1 MALML
6 EALRHNRLLVLGLG
20 FNWLLW
26 WWAITQQPQ
35 WLSGAVACSNFL
47 ACIGF
52 FRMSA
57 RLSALV
63 QKIMIGMGVATG
75 VLGLAELALLL
86 QPLHPAFIAWLQEG
100 LFMIGALMAAFYAF
114 SLPGAIEQLRLY
126 PHGVARR
133 SVVGPL
139 LAGGICTLVAWLF
152 RPYFTPIALYTFIG
166 FSLFFL
172 FAYQVALMSQNRLR
186 ESLLRVM
193 WGSALVSLAR
203 IVGGFEPEF
212 WVTACF
218 TFLWIAGMQV
228 VASTALE
235 RPA

>member
-1 MALML
+1 ML

-26 WWAITQQPQ
+26 GWAIIQQPQ

-47 ACIGF
+47 AFIGF

-57 RLSALV
+57 RLPAPV
-63 QKIMIGMGVATG
+63 QKIMSGMGIATG
-75 VLGLAELALLL
+75 VLGVAELTLL
-86 QPLHPAFIAWLQEG
+86 QPLHPAFAAWLQEG
-100 LFMIGALMAAFYAF
+100 LFMTGALMAAFYAF
-114 SLPGAIEQLRLY
+114 SLPGAIERLRLY
-126 PHGVARR
+126 PQGVARR

-139 LAGGICTLVAWLF
+139 LAGGICTLVAWFF

-172 FAYQVALMSQNRLR
+172 FAYQVALMSHNRLR

-203 IVGGFEPEF
+203 IVGIIGGFEPEF
-212 WVTACF
+212 WVTVCF